1 MYDLMDNNYNRMPP
15 THPNS
20 NGAVSSGEHLGGS
33 ATQQKAPRNFKL
45 LSDPAI
51 TKGANKLYRFDGVV
65 PNDSTYPTV
74 MPRDPRNPV
83 VRLRARPVEPMVL
96 SVPRLK
102 IDHNYVGSPPAIE
115 ITMTNLN
122 DNIDKQFLARMLDKC
137 GVYDEIVIHHHPT
150 TNKHLGIAR
159 IVFENVKAARQC
171 IEKYHQKSVMGKIL
185 SVFHDPFG
193 TICKQTVENL
203 TSTKPKLSTATSTA
217 TGVTAGAPPLPNTE
231 LDTHAATITSTTTTV
246 AHLEYQHEYISH
258 VSQDGFDATV
268 ATYQHSYRSER
279 EYERFSHSR
288 TDRYVEEDRTSYR
301 DKRKDRAQ
309 SRERYGSL
317 SVGQRHDKDRSKHHH
332 HYHKRDRSRER
343 SDERGCIS
351 VRRDRDRDRVRDY
364 ERSRDRD
371 RDRRDR
377 ERDYRERDRER
388 SNDRDRDRDRS
399 VKARGSEK
407 YNSTSRYSRD
417 YVDTSSSGAA
427 PKPYPSPSSTVYYP
441 LQTGT
446 QPPVHVVG
454 SSIPGAYPYHAYGY
468 PSDNNPTPHI
478 WPGGNRS
485 WPVHQPPLQPQ
496 SQPPL
501 PPPPPDGTPDWD
513 EPEPPPPGG
522 YSSQD
527 EMASSNMKKDRKETS
542 TSNKSS
548 KENNSLA
555 TSDKTDLTTETDLGN
570 VDLDTRIALMFKGKS
585 FGNAP
590 PFLQMDSSESDAEKG
605 AQGEEE
611 EGEVNSDSNE
621 RSKRLNKK
629 KRQIS
634 SSISNRINNVEHG
647 ASDISSSDDEILL
660 KKDSYSPIYPGH
672 FKQKDDDRMSL
683 SSLSSNEGV
692 KKQETDKDKSKQK
705 SSLQSSVT
713 SMISTSEISA
723 SVAAYVYPPHPSSN
737 TYYYPGGGYPSYP
750 SADSASA
757 QYLHP
762 AYIQSSYL
770 PGISGS
776 LPTFGANTASSYNDP
791 YGDAYKFY
799 RSDGYSTYMGHISNV
814 YNEDPYKRHIEEVV
828 KKVSDELKQILKRDF
843 NKKMIENTA
852 FKNYEAWWDE
862 QIQKSRRNKSENEKA
877 ASEKSSGIVS
887 VGLNST
893 TAPTTNR
900 IDKPP
905 DINQLINSHRDLS
918 DFNSGYPA
926 LGLRASIPK
935 LPSFR
940 RIRKQP
946 SPKSQKADV
955 EKHLSDQ
962 EEMVHG
968 SDSEKDDSNLSSIA
982 LANTSSSAKDAKDST
997 NQSFKAKTSSS
1008 TPAARVKRK
1017 GSSSSFFSSSSSS
1030 GGDNDDED
1038 DDDMEGD
1045 ADGSSGDED
1054 ESASE
1059 DELSSISEDDIK
1071 SKARKE
1077 KSHQKSRQT
1086 ITRDLYSDTD
1096 DDDDGPKTSVN
1107 IMIPTQA
1114 TTRNSTV
1121 IEKKSIYS
1129 DSDEETKIMEKE
1141 SKSEKLSHKSE
1152 KLSSKA
1158 ELLATNASDLED
1170 ISKDSSLSLGED
1182 SQDYNETKTRNNAD
1196 PKLISVN
1203 FSESQSKVE
1212 NTEKKNEQKQLE
1224 SKPDQSQ
1231 RKSVFEYDR
1240 IYSDSEEE
1248 REYQERRRRNT
1259 EYMAQIERE
1268 FLEEQERKLRE
1279 EQDASGTKKTPPSI
1293 KEDDTLT
1300 TSAVRSNRPSLFV
1313 SRKSLST
1320 EMPATPDITK
1330 LPPTPGA
1337 RLMGELD
1344 LVSSSN
1350 TADKQRD
1357 KTSTGKVKKEKTVTN
1372 SKTETGRPKKDSKS
1386 KIQNAQEVQMQS
1398 TSTEKKAPSS
1408 ESSYSSVSAHITA
1421 DTTNMTSTSVS
1432 SNGFVANEPK
1442 IQATV
1447 TLGTIENKTDSILQ
1461 SRTNQSKSTN
1471 ELLTLKPRPL
1481 DASQTE
1487 EENYDIKMSPTSSD
1501 GGSSQ
1506 ASQASQVALEHCYS
1520 LPPEADTSKPK
1531 NLSPILQHGETARKK
1546 QQYLVHDHGGYATPP
1561 TPRASISED
1570 IVPPHFS
1577 QQSNTVTSAKPGPGR
1592 PRKDS
1597 ARTKKKEDSSSHRTS
1612 GKRTHSL
1619 EISSAAAYN
1628 NYAKAMSDFV
1638 PREMFKPREA
1648 TDEMMVLY
1656 EFLTRGIDAED
1667 IQYVR
1672 KCYEMHLQEDTYG
1685 FWLNNTHWVDHCV
1698 TDRAFVP
1705 PPNKKRKKDDELKRH
1720 VTGCARTEGY
1730 YKLDVREKAKHKY
1743 HHAKANVE
1751 NSQSV
1756 DRADDQQTNQ
1766 HNKLVSKMQGISREA
1781 RSNQRRLLTAFGSIG
1796 ESELLKFNQ
1805 LKFRKKQLKFAKSA
1819 IHDWG
1824 LFAMEP
1830 IAADE
1835 MVIEYVGQM
1844 IRPIVADLRETK
1856 YEAIGIGS
1864 SYLFRI
1870 DMETI
1875 IDATKCG
1882 NLARFINHSCNPNCY
1897 AKVITIES
1905 EKKIV
1910 IYSKQPIGVNEE
1922 ITYDYKFPLE
1932 DEKIP
1937 CLCGAQ
1943 GCRGTLN

>member
-1 MYDLMDNNYNRMPP
+1 MHDLMDNNYIRMPP

-51 TKGANKLYRFDGVV
+51 TKGAIKLYRFDGVV
-65 PNDSTYPTV
+65 PNDSSYPTI

-115 ITMTNLN
+115 ITITNLN
-122 DNIDKQFLARMLDKC
+122 DNIDKQFLARMLEKC
-137 GVYDEIVIHHHPT
+137 GSYEEIIIYHHPT

-159 IVFENVKAARQC
+159 IIFDNVKGARLC
-171 IEKYHQKSVMGKIL
+171 VEKYNQKPVMGKIL
-185 SVFHDPFG
+185 NVFHDPFG
-193 TICKQTVENL
+193 SVCKQTVENL
-203 TSTKPKLSTATSTA
+203 TSNKPKAPSVASSFTTAIG
-217 TGVTAGAPPLPNTE
+217 TGAQPLPNLE
-231 LDTHAATITSTTTTV
+231 IESHVAATSSTT
-246 AHLEYQHEYISH
+246 EYQHEYLSH
-258 VSQDGFDATV
+258 VSQDGFEVTMAS
-268 ATYQHSYRSER
+268 YQHSYRSER
-279 EYERFSHSR
+279 EYERFTTLSR
-288 TDRYVEEDRTSYR
+288 TEKYCDDERSSYR

-309 SRERYGSL
+309 SRDRYGSTSIGL
-317 SVGQRHDKDRSKHHH
+317 RHDRDRDKDRSKHHH

-343 SDERGCIS
+343 SNERGS
-351 VRRDRDRDRVRDY
+351 LSLNRRDRDRDRDRVRDY
-364 ERSRDRD
+364 DRSRERD

-377 ERDYRERDRER
+377 ERDYRERERER
-388 SNDRDRDRDRS
+388 SNDRDRDRPIKIR
-399 VKARGSEK
+399 EK
-407 YNSTSRYSRD
+407 YNPTSRYGRD
-417 YVDTSSSGAA
+417 YADTTSGNAV
-427 PKPYPSPSSTVYYP
+427 PKPYPSSNSGVYYS
-441 LQTGT
+441 LQPGVH
-446 QPPVHVVG
+446 QPPAHLVG
-454 SSIPGAYPYHAYGY
+454 SIPGAYSYHGY
-468 PSDNNPTPHI
+468 SYQNETNPI
-478 WPGGNRS
+478 WHGTSRS
-485 WPVHQPPLQPQ
+485 WPTHQPPIQPQ

-501 PPPPPDGTPDWD
+501 PPPPPDVTPDWD

-527 EMASSNMKKDRKETS
+527 EITSNIAKKDRKECIKKT
-542 TSNKSS
+542 TTEK
-548 KENNSLA
+548 KIKYVA
-555 TSDKTDLTTETDLGN
+555 DKTETSIETDLGN

-590 PFLQMDSSESDAEKG
+590 PFLQMDSSESDIEKC
-605 AQGEEE
+605 QGDEE

-621 RSKRLNKK
+621 RPLTKRLDKK
-629 KRQIS
+629 LQIPS
-634 SSISNRINNVEHG
+634 STLKKINNVDHG

-672 FKQKDDDRMSL
+672 LKQKDDDRMSL
-683 SSLSSNEGV
+683 SSLSSNDGD
-692 KKQETDKDKSKQK
+692 KKTVAEIDKTNVK
-705 SSLQSSVT
+705 SSHPLSGS
-713 SMISTSEISA
+713 SMILSSEINA
-723 SVAAYVYPPHPSSN
+723 NVTAAYVYPPNPSSN
-737 TYYYPGGGYPSYP
+737 PYYYPGTGYPSYP
-750 SADSASA
+750 SATASASA
-757 QYLHP
+757 QYIHP

-776 LPTFGANTASSYNDP
+776 LPTFGTNTAPTYGGP

-799 RSDGYSTYMGHISNV
+799 PGDGYSSFMGHHSNV
-814 YNEDPYKRHIEEVV
+814 YDEDPYKRYIEEVV
-828 KKVSDELKQILKRDF
+828 KRVSDELKQILKRDF

-852 FKNYEAWWDE
+852 YKNFEAWWDE
-862 QIQKSRRNKSENEKA
+862 QIQKSRRHKSENEKV
-877 ASEKSSGIVS
+877 ASEKSTGIVAAAI
-887 VGLNST
+887 NST

-918 DFNSGYPA
+918 DFNSAYPA

-946 SPKSQKADV
+946 SPKSQKNDDV

-968 SDSEKDDSNLSSIA
+968 SDSEKEDSNLSPSA
-982 LANTSSSAKDAKDST
+982 LSNAANITKDVKDSSAG
-997 NQSFKAKTSSS
+997 QSFKGKTSS
-1008 TPAARVKRK
+1008 TAPATRVKRK

-1030 GGDNDDED
+1030 EGENDDED
-1038 DDDMEGD
+1038 DDG
-1045 ADGSSGDED
+1045 DGSSGDGD
-1054 ESASE
+1054 DSASD
-1059 DELSSISEDDIK
+1059 DELSSVSDEDVKNK
-1071 SKARKE
+1071 SRKE
-1077 KSHQKSRQT
+1077 KNLQKSRQA
-1086 ITRDLYSDTD
+1086 IPRELYSDSE
-1096 DDDDGPKTSVN
+1096 DDDGVKIS
-1107 IMIPTQA
+1107 PTIVVSAQ
-1114 TTRNSTV
+1114 STGTGSDMV
-1121 IEKKSIYS
+1121 AKKAIYS
-1129 DSDEETKIMEKE
+1129 DSDEEAKTSEKS
-1141 SKSEKLSHKSE
+1141 SKSSQKQNHKKEISRT
-1152 KLSSKA
+1152 
-1158 ELLATNASDLED
+1158 LLPANASDLED

-1182 SQDYNETKTRNNAD
+1182 SQYCK
-1196 PKLISVN
+1196 KSVPEKVCILRSGN
-1203 FSESQSKVE
+1203 LDNESQLKVPKQE
-1212 NTEKKNEQKQLE
+1212 VKDEEKTIEA
-1224 SKPDQSQ
+1224 KPDQNE
-1231 RKSVFEYDR
+1231 KKYIFEYDR
-1240 IYSDSEEE
+1240 IYSDSDEE

-1279 EQDASGTKKTPPSI
+1279 EENAGETINSSPTMTIAEKNS
-1293 KEDDTLT
+1293 LT
-1300 TSAVRSNRPSLFV
+1300 APTSTNTGINRPSLTF
-1313 SRKSLST
+1313 SRKSTSI
-1320 EMPATPDITK
+1320 EMPVTPDISK
-1330 LPPTPGA
+1330 PPPTPGA
-1337 RLMGELD
+1337 RLMGELG
-1344 LVSSSN
+1344 LLNSSEN
-1350 TADKQRD
+1350 QRE
-1357 KTSTGKVKKEKTVTN
+1357 KASSGKNKKEKTAPN
-1372 SKTETGRPKKDSKS
+1372 SKTETGKPKKDSKS
-1386 KIQNAQEVQMQS
+1386 KIENAQPIQQQTLHIPKTDDTSQSNYSRVSERINTDSNVISMQ
-1398 TSTEKKAPSS
+1398 
-1408 ESSYSSVSAHITA
+1408 
-1421 DTTNMTSTSVS
+1421 VS
-1432 SNGFVANEPK
+1432 SNGFDPNMEKLQSTPVNAVIKNYATIPISTIESSKANEHSTK
-1442 IQATV
+1442 QKAAV
-1447 TLGTIENKTDSILQ
+1447 LDS
-1461 SRTNQSKSTN
+1461 
-1471 ELLTLKPRPL
+1471 
-1481 DASQTE
+1481 SQTE
-1487 EENYDIKMSPTSSD
+1487 EENEDVKMSPTSSD

-1506 ASQASQVALEHCYS
+1506 ASQASQVAMEHCYS
-1520 LPPEADTSKPK
+1520 LPPEADTSKQK
-1531 NLSPILQHGETARKK
+1531 NSLSPQQHGETARKK
-1546 QQYLVHDHGGYATPP
+1546 QQYLEHDHGGYATPP
-1561 TPRASISED
+1561 TPRASISD
-1570 IVPPHFS
+1570 DVIPLHLS
-1577 QQSNTVTSAKPGPGR
+1577 QQSVINTISSKPGPGR

-1597 ARTKKKEDSSSHRTS
+1597 TRTKKKEESSHRIAT
-1612 GKRTHSL
+1612 KRTHTMENSN
-1619 EISSAAAYN
+1619 ATNYN
-1628 NYAKAMSDFV
+1628 IAKILIPFE

-1720 VTGCARTEGY
+1720 KTGCARTEGY

-1751 NSQSV
+1751 NSLSV
-1756 DRADDQQTNQ
+1756 DRADDSLANQ